1 MTETGTVERALLWT
15 REDQP
20 GAEWCAARIGSD
32 RLEACGVQ
40 LGAVPVPY
48 RLDYRVTT
56 GAGFVTSEVDVHVR
70 GGDWSRRLLLR
81 RHEDGQWSVDVSAT
95 GDTSLQPPGGDAN
108 LLHGAYD
115 CDLGCSPL
123 FNTLPVRRLRLLE
136 RPGEQ
141 ERLLAAWIRVPDL
154 VVEPLPQR
162 YSAHEAG
169 RVAYESGTFAAELSL
184 DPDGIVVRYPG
195 LAQLA

>member
-1 MTETGTVERALLWT
+1 MTVERALLWT

-20 GAEWCAARIGSD
+20 GAEWCRVRLDSE
-32 RLEACGVQ
+32 RLEAAGIQ
-40 LGAVPVPY
+40 LGAVPEPY

-56 GAGFVTSEVDVHVR
+56 GPGFVTAEVEVSAR
-70 GGDWSRRLLLR
+70 GAGWSRRLLLR
-81 RHEDGQWSVDVSAT
+81 RAEDGPWSVDVTARGET
-95 GDTSLQPPGGDAN
+95 TLDPPGGDAS

-115 CDLGCSPL
+115 CDLGSSPL

-184 DPDGIVVRYPG
+184 DADGIVVRYPG

>member
-1 MTETGTVERALLWT
+1 MTDTATVERALLWT

-20 GAEWCAARIGSD
+20 GAEWCAVRVESD
-32 RLEACGVQ
+32 RLAATGVQ
-40 LGAVPVPY
+40 LGGVPIPY
-48 RLDYRVTT
+48 RLDYRVST
-56 GAGFVTSEVDVHVR
+56 APGFVTTDVEVQVR
-70 GGDWSRRLLLR
+70 GADWSRRLLLR
-81 RHEDGQWSVDVSAT
+81 RDEDGQWSIDVAVN
-95 GDTSLQPPGGDAN
+95 GDPSLDPPGGDAR

-115 CDLGCSPL
+115 ADLGFSPL

-141 ERLLAAWIRVPDL
+141 ERLVAAWIRVPDL

-162 YSAHEAG
+162 YRAHEAG
-169 RVAYESGTFAAELSL
+169 RVGYESGTFAAELSL
-184 DPDGIVVRYPG
+184 DPDGVVVRYPG